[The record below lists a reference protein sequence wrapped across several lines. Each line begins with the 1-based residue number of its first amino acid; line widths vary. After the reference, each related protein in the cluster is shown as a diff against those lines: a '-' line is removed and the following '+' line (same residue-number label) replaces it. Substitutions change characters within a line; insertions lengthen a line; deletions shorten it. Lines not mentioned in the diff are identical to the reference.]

1 MRTPARFPPP
11 GIFKGSFRVKMASQ
25 RLTRESFDAIMQV
38 KAKRYLD
45 RSDPIDEALH
55 QLRVHS
61 RPVTRAQYDEEE
73 EEFQDGGKFMRGDWR
88 KDTRNEYSLPSYRS
102 SSHVTEEED
111 YFAKSSA
118 KLSSQNR
125 DYSQLTSYEQDYG
138 NSSAV
143 ERDYAGPSSRDY
155 DNAASRERKYSH
167 TPIRD
172 PSRRREA
179 DFDSSEL
186 LGDFRSTRLLEENY
200 RTACSQNYDLEQ
212 GLETEGEFGSAL
224 NAGRGRGLQ
233 GKRGIATRGLVRS
246 KEELAAHLKKWAT
259 KALSPA
265 DDLLLNPLGLVKP
278 RTIPSLHPPQIPRP
292 GLASLKGLQQEGALK
307 PTGYLRIKEPDLELL
322 DSSDI
327 FANFGVEII
336 KWAGFYEIKRDPEYS
351 ELFRLLFTLETE
363 TCAKMLAS
371 FKCSLK
377 TEHQDFCMNSVKTL
391 QHPALRTPKVD
402 SQFLN
407 LLLEKR
413 VMVTKNSFFEV
424 IKPFDRYMM
433 RLQDY
438 LLKSTTPLLM
448 ACNAYELRIKTN
460 SFSNTGKMATAF
472 QTTMSLCRKSLALLG
487 QTFALASAFRQEKI
501 LEALSVQDSAPPP
514 TLFPNFDTSAL
525 FGKEYIETLQ
535 SWLEKSGCQMQLKRS
550 AASPPAQ
557 ASQRADRKVVET
569 IEKLV
574 NTMVSGTL
582 TGKEKAEL
590 KHNPEYWF
598 LLEEE
603 SLEYKYY
610 KLKLDETERLMS
622 AAKEETQDKKTSEQQ
637 ISEVVRI
644 LLYRRK
650 VARIKKKLFQR
661 RRPGILQRAAR
672 ARRAKKSTT
681 GTQTLLSA
689 GSVLKQQAPP
699 HTPMSSPDRDKPDGD
714 PEEMLSLKETS
725 GETDLLRLSE
735 NSPSLMSQFP
745 DVDPKVMVTAQK
757 LAEFVAE
764 VGPEIEQFSIDNSAD
779 NPDLLFLQ
787 DPESSAFKFYRM
799 KVHELCPSI
808 SFSDRQE
815 SGGFHERSEPK
826 ESEWGNLEEE
836 EEGEEEEEDEEEDGE
851 EEEAPQADM
860 GDEEGDE
867 EEEEAAEPTEELDE
881 AMLEEG
887 LMKAEHS
894 KTAEEEE
901 EGETSGLSEPT
912 AQAPMQGT
920 PFGRKRISSK
930 SLKVGL
936 IPASKRVCLIDE
948 PTVHDPVRISYDR
961 PRGYPSY
968 KNKKKTKDLE
978 FYNKRLNEKNIGFQ
992 ILQKM
997 GWQEGHG
1004 LGLHGKGIQ
1013 EPVKVGSTSA
1023 GEGLGVAGKNKE
1035 DTFATFRQR
1044 MIQMYYMKRA
1054 NK

>member
-1 MRTPARFPPP
+1 
-11 GIFKGSFRVKMASQ
+11 MASQ
-25 RLTRESFDAIMQV
+25 RMTRESFDAIMQA

-88 KDTRNEYSLPSYRS
+88 KNARNEYSLPSYRS

-111 YFAKSSA
+111 YFSKSST
-118 KLSSQNR
+118 KLSSRNR
-125 DYSQLTSYEQDYG
+125 DYGQLPSYEQDYG
-138 NSSAV
+138 NSSAL
-143 ERDYAGPSSRDY
+143 ERDYAGPSSRNRDY
-155 DNAASRERKYSH
+155 DSAASRERKYGQ
-167 TPIRD
+167 TPVQD
-172 PSRRREA
+172 LSRRREA
-179 DFDSSEL
+179 DYDSSEL
-186 LGDFRSTRLLEENY
+186 LGNFRSPRLLEENY
-200 RTACSQNYDLEQ
+200 RTACSQNYDLGQ
-212 GLETEGEFGSAL
+212 GLETEGEFSSSL
-224 NAGRGRGLQ
+224 NAGRGRGPQ
-233 GKRGIATRGLVRS
+233 EKHGMATRGLARS

-265 DDLLLNPLGLVKP
+265 DDLLLNPVVPTKP
-278 RTIPSLHPPQIPRP
+278 RTLPSPHLQQNQRLC
-292 GLASLKGLQQEGALK
+292 LASPKGLQQEAALK
-307 PTGYLRIKEPDLELL
+307 ATGYVRIKEPDLDLL

-327 FANFGVEII
+327 FANFGIEII
-336 KWAGFYEIKRDPEYS
+336 KWAGFCEIKRDPEYS

-371 FKCSLK
+371 FKCLLK

-413 VMVTKNSFFEV
+413 VMVTKNCFFEV

-438 LLKSTTPLLM
+438 LLRSTTPLLM
-448 ACNAYELRIKTN
+448 ACNAYELKIKTN
-460 SFSNTGKMATAF
+460 SFSNSSKMATAF

-501 LEALSVQDSAPPP
+501 LEALSIQDSAPPP

-535 SWLEKSGCQMQLKRS
+535 SWLQKSGCQMQLKRP

-557 ASQRADRKVVET
+557 APQRADRKVVET

-574 NTMVSGTL
+574 KATVSGTL

-622 AAKEETQDKKTSEQQ
+622 AAKEEPKDKKTPEQQ
-637 ISEVVRI
+637 ISEAVKI

-672 ARRAKKSTT
+672 SRRARRSTT

-689 GSVLKQQAPP
+689 GSVLKQQAPG
-699 HTPMSSPDRDKPDGD
+699 TPVSSPNRDKPNSDQA
-714 PEEMLSLKETS
+714 EMQPLKETS
-725 GETDLLRLSE
+725 GKTDSLRLSE

-808 SFSDRQE
+808 TFGGGQE
-815 SGGFHERSEPK
+815 SGDLREGSEQK

-836 EEGEEEEEDEEEDGE
+836 EEEEEEEEKEEEEDEEEEEE
-851 EEEAPQADM
+851 EEEAPQGEM
-860 GDEEGDE
+860 EEGEGE
-867 EEEEAAEPTEELDE
+867 EEGTGPAEEPEE

-887 LMKAEHS
+887 LMKVDHS
-894 KTAEEEE
+894 ERAEE
-901 EGETSGLSEPT
+901 GQASCTAAGALSEPL
-912 AQAPMQGT
+912 AQGPTHGT

-930 SLKVGL
+930 SLKVGV

-948 PTVHDPVRISYDR
+948 PTVHDPVQISYDR
-961 PRGYPSY
+961 PRGYPAY

-997 GWQEGHG
+997 GWQEGRG

>member
-1 MRTPARFPPP
+1 
-11 GIFKGSFRVKMASQ
+11 MASQ
-25 RLTRESFDAIMQV
+25 RMTRESFDAIMQA

-73 EEFQDGGKFMRGDWR
+73 EEFQDSGKFLRGDWR
-88 KDTRNEYSLPSYRS
+88 KTARNEYSLPSYRS

-111 YFAKSSA
+111 YFSKSSS
-118 KLSSQNR
+118 KLASRNR
-125 DYSQLTSYEQDYG
+125 DYGQLPSYEQDYG
-138 NSSAV
+138 NSSAL
-143 ERDYAGPSSRDY
+143 ERDYAGPSSRDRDY
-155 DNAASRERKYSH
+155 DNAASRERKYGC
-167 TPIRD
+167 TPVRD
-172 PSRRREA
+172 LSRRREA
-179 DFDSSEL
+179 DYDSSEL
-186 LGDFRSTRLLEENY
+186 LGDFRSPRLLEDNY
-200 RTACSQNYDLEQ
+200 RTACSQNYDLER
-212 GLETEGEFGSAL
+212 GLETEGEFSSSL
-224 NAGRGRGLQ
+224 NAGRGIEKHGM
-233 GKRGIATRGLVRS
+233 ATRGLATS

-265 DDLLLNPLGLVKP
+265 DDLLLNPVGPSKQ
-278 RTIPSLHPPQIPRP
+278 RTLPSLRPQQNQRP
-292 GLASLKGLQQEGALK
+292 CLASQKGLQPEGALK
-307 PTGYLRIKEPDLELL
+307 PTGYVRIKEPDLDLL

-336 KWAGFYEIKRDPEYS
+336 KWAGFCEIKRDPEYS
-351 ELFRLLFTLETE
+351 ELFQVLFTLETE

-407 LLLEKR
+407 LLLEKK
-413 VMVTKNSFFEV
+413 VMMTKNSFFEV

-438 LLKSTTPLLM
+438 LLRSTTPLLM
-448 ACNAYELRIKTN
+448 ACNAYELKIKTN
-460 SFSNTGKMATAF
+460 SFSNTRKMATAF

-501 LEALSVQDSAPPP
+501 LEALSIQDSAPPP

-535 SWLEKSGCQMQLKRS
+535 SWLQKSGCQMQLKRP

-557 ASQRADRKVVET
+557 APQRADRKVVET

-574 NTMVSGTL
+574 KTMVSGML

-590 KHNPEYWF
+590 KHNPDYWF

-610 KLKLDETERLMS
+610 KLKLDETERLTS
-622 AAKEETQDKKTSEQQ
+622 TAKEETKDKKTPEQQ
-637 ISEVVRI
+637 ISEAVKI

-650 VARIKKKLFQR
+650 VAKIKKKLFQR

-672 ARRAKKSTT
+672 SRRARRSTT

-689 GSVLKQQAPP
+689 GSMLKQQAAG
-699 HTPMSSPDRDKPDGD
+699 TPVSSPNSDKPNSDQAETQ
-714 PEEMLSLKETS
+714 PLKETS
-725 GETDLLRLSE
+725 GKTDSLRLSE

-808 SFSDRQE
+808 TFGGGQG
-815 SGGFHERSEPK
+815 SGDLHEGSEPK

-836 EEGEEEEEDEEEDGE
+836 EEDEEEEEEEEDEEEEE
-851 EEEAPQADM
+851 EEEAPQAEM
-860 GDEEGDE
+860 EDEEGE
-867 EEEEAAEPTEELDE
+867 EEEEATGPAEEPEE

-887 LMKAEHS
+887 LMQGDHS
-894 KTAEEEE
+894 KTAEE
-901 EGETSGLSEPT
+901 GQTSSTATGALSESLAQGPT
-912 AQAPMQGT
+912 QGT
-920 PFGRKRISSK
+920 HFGRKRISSK
-930 SLKVGL
+930 SLKVGV

-961 PRGYPSY
+961 PRGYPAY
-968 KNKKKTKDLE
+968 KNKKQQKTKDLE

-997 GWQEGHG
+997 GWQEGRG

>member
-1 MRTPARFPPP
+1 
-11 GIFKGSFRVKMASQ
+11 MASQ
-25 RLTRESFDAIMQV
+25 RLTRESFDAIMQA

-61 RPVTRAQYDEEE
+61 RPVTRTQYDEEE

-88 KDTRNEYSLPSYRS
+88 KDTRNEYALPSYRS

-111 YFAKSSA
+111 YFPKTST
-118 KLSSQNR
+118 KLASRN
-125 DYSQLTSYEQDYG
+125 YGQLSSYEQDYG

-143 ERDYAGPSSRDY
+143 ERDYAGPSSRDRDY

-167 TPIRD
+167 TPVRD
-172 PSRRREA
+172 PSRRRET
-179 DFDSSEL
+179 DYDSSEL
-186 LGDFRSTRLLEENY
+186 LGDFRSTRLLEDNY
-200 RTACSQNYDLEQ
+200 RTACAQSYDLEQ
-212 GLETEGEFGSAL
+212 GLETEGEFSSTL
-224 NAGRGRGLQ
+224 SAGRGRGLQ
-233 GKRGIATRGLVRS
+233 GKHGMATRGLDRS

-265 DDLLLNPLGLVKP
+265 DDLLLNPLGLAKQ
-278 RTIPSLHPPQIPRP
+278 RTIPSHPQQNQRP
-292 GLASLKGLQQEGALK
+292 ALASPKGLLLQEGTLK
-307 PTGYLRIKEPDLELL
+307 PTGYVRIKEPDLELL

-336 KWAGFYEIKRDPEYS
+336 KWAGFYEIKRDPEYA
-351 ELFRLLFTLETE
+351 ELFRVLFTLETE

-371 FKCSLK
+371 FKCLLK

-438 LLKSTTPLLM
+438 LLRSTTPLLM

-460 SFSNTGKMATAF
+460 SFSNSGKMTTAF

-535 SWLEKSGCQMQLKRS
+535 SWLEKSGCKMQLKRP

-557 ASQRADRKVVET
+557 APQRADRKVVET

-574 NTMVSGTL
+574 NAMVSGVL

-622 AAKEETQDKKTSEQQ
+622 AAKEEETKDKKTSEQQ
-637 ISEVVRI
+637 ISEAVRI

-689 GSVLKQQAPP
+689 GSVLKQQTT
-699 HTPMSSPDRDKPDGD
+699 HTPMSSPNSDKSSGD
-714 PEEMLSLKETS
+714 EAEALPLKETS
-725 GETDLLRLSE
+725 RKTDSLTLSE

-808 SFSDRQE
+808 SFSGGQE
-815 SGGFHERSEPK
+815 SGDLRERSEPK
-826 ESEWGNLEEE
+826 ESEWENLEEE
-836 EEGEEEEEDEEEDGE
+836 EEEEEDEEE
-851 EEEAPQADM
+851 EAPQAEM
-860 GDEEGDE
+860 EDEEGDE
-867 EEEEAAEPTEELDE
+867 EEEATGPTEEPEE

-887 LMKAEHS
+887 LMKLDHS
-894 KTAEEEE
+894 KTAEEE
-901 EGETSGLSEPT
+901 GETSSTAAGALSEPP
-912 AQAPMQGT
+912 AQATTHGA

-961 PRGYPSY
+961 PRGYPAY

-997 GWQEGHG
+997 GWQEGRG

-1013 EPVKVGSTSA
+1013 EPVDVGSTSA

>member
-1 MRTPARFPPP
+1 
-11 GIFKGSFRVKMASQ
+11 MASQ
-25 RLTRESFDAIMQV
+25 RLTRESFDAIMQA

-61 RPVTRAQYDEEE
+61 RPVTRTQYDEVEE
-73 EEFQDGGKFMRGDWR
+73 KFQDGGKFMRSDWR

-102 SSHVTEEED
+102 SSHVPEEKD
-111 YFAKSSA
+111 YFSKSST
-118 KLSSQNR
+118 KLSSGNQ
-125 DYSQLTSYEQDYG
+125 DFSQLSSYEQDYG

-143 ERDYAGPSSRDY
+143 ERDFAGPSSRDRDY

-167 TPIRD
+167 TAIQD
-172 PSRRREA
+172 PSRRRET
-179 DFDSSEL
+179 DYDSSEL
-186 LGDFRSTRLLEENY
+186 LGDFRSARLLEENY
-200 RTACSQNYDLEQ
+200 RTAYSQSYDLEQ
-212 GLETEGEFGSAL
+212 SLETAGEFSSAL
-224 NAGRGRGLQ
+224 NAGRGRGFQ
-233 GKRGIATRGLVRS
+233 GKRGMATGGLVRS

-265 DDLLLNPLGLVKP
+265 DDLLLNPLGLSKL
-278 RTIPSLHPPQIPRP
+278 RMIPSPHLQQSQRP
-292 GLASLKGLQQEGALK
+292 ALASPKGLLLPEATLK
-307 PTGYLRIKEPDLELL
+307 PTGYARIKEPDLELL

-336 KWAGFYEIKRDPEYS
+336 KWAGFNEIKRDPEYS

-371 FKCSLK
+371 FKCLLK
-377 TEHQDFCMNSVKTL
+377 TEHQDFCMNSVKML

-413 VMVTKNSFFEV
+413 VMVTKNCFFEV

-438 LLKSTTPLLM
+438 LLRSTTPLLM

-460 SFSNTGKMATAF
+460 SFSNSGKMATAF

-535 SWLEKSGCQMQLKRS
+535 SWLEKSGCKMQLKRP

-557 ASQRADRKVVET
+557 APQRADRKVVET

-574 NTMVSGTL
+574 NTMASGML

-622 AAKEETQDKKTSEQQ
+622 TAKEETKDKKTSEEP
-637 ISEVVRI
+637 ISEAVRI

-650 VARIKKKLFQR
+650 VARIKKRLFQR

-672 ARRAKKSTT
+672 ARRAKRSTT

-689 GSVLKQQAPP
+689 GSVLKQPATG
-699 HTPMSSPDRDKPDGD
+699 TPMSSPKSDQSNGD
-714 PEEMLSLKETS
+714 QAETLSLEEAS
-725 GETDLLRLSE
+725 RNTDSLRLSD

-799 KVHELCPSI
+799 KVRELCPSI
-808 SFSDRQE
+808 SFGDEKE
-815 SGGFHERSEPK
+815 SGDGFHERSEPK
-826 ESEWGNLEEE
+826 ESEWGNLEED
-836 EEGEEEEEDEEEDGE
+836 EEDEEEDE
-851 EEEAPQADM
+851 EEEAPQAEM
-860 GDEEGDE
+860 EAEEGDE
-867 EEEEAAEPTEELDE
+867 EEEDRGPTEEPEE
-881 AMLEEG
+881 AMLEEE
-887 LMKAEHS
+887 LMQGEHS
-894 KTAEEEE
+894 KTAEEE
-901 EGETSGLSEPT
+901 GQTSSTAASGLSEPL
-912 AQAPMQGT
+912 AQAPAH
-920 PFGRKRISSK
+920 FGRKRMSSK

-961 PRGYPSY
+961 PRGYPAY
-968 KNKKKTKDLE
+968 KNKQQQKTKDLE
-978 FYNKRLNEKNIGFQ
+978 FYNKKLNEKNIGFQ
-992 ILQKM
+992 ILQRM
-997 GWQEGHG
+997 GWQEGRG

-1013 EPVKVGSTSA
+1013 EPVDVGSTSA